1 MQQMGFIL
9 EGKHNLINNEVSYEN
24 IFKDIS
30 ISVLL
35 SKYNKFNSHSFK
47 FKVSVF
53 CDLNKKFLNDKQ
65 LQHKRYSWIAVSFW
79 LSIFAFLP
87 LRSDMPQFWLLGL
100 IMKKLW
106 AEIDEV
112 NIIFKVLSLWFM
124 KACSEFNWKKILLK
138 ICNSKQH
145 LF

>member
-35 SKYNKFNSHSFK
+35 SKYNKFNPHYFK

-65 LQHKRYSWIAVSFW
+65 LQHSRYS
-79 LSIFAFLP
+79 
-87 LRSDMPQFWLLGL
+87 
-100 IMKKLW
+100 
-106 AEIDEV
+106 
-112 NIIFKVLSLWFM
+112 
-124 KACSEFNWKKILLK
+124 
-138 ICNSKQH
+138 
-145 LF
+145 